1 MLAGVSGILVPGGFG
16 NRGTEGMIMAASYAR
31 KNQIPYLGICLGMQM
46 AVVAF
51 ARDVLG
57 FHDANS
63 TEFAPDSLHPVIA
76 LMDAQKDVENLGG
89 TMRLG
94 AYPCRLKADSLS
106 AKLYGTLDISE
117 RHRHRYEF
125 NNDYRDLMNAKG
137 LETVGVSP
145 DDRIVEMVEYKEHP
159 FYVGTQ
165 AHPEFKSRPNKAHP
179 LFRGL
184 VQAAVEYDA
193 R

>member
-1 MLAGVSGILVPGGFG
+1 
-16 NRGTEGMIMAASYAR
+16 
-31 KNQIPYLGICLGMQM
+31 
-46 AVVAF
+46 
-51 ARDVLG
+51 
-57 FHDANS
+57 
-63 TEFAPDSLHPVIA
+63 
-76 LMDAQKDVENLGG
+76 
-89 TMRLG
+89 
-94 AYPCRLKADSLS
+94 
-106 AKLYGTLDISE
+106 
-117 RHRHRYEF
+117 
-125 NNDYRDLMNAKG
+125 MNAKG